1 MGEGNW
7 TGSSSSGESNW
18 HEERAVV
25 CMWGQCGG
33 SPQVTLPLP
42 GQLGCFEEVLG
53 RSNVQRTTP
62 GQNVCTSASPMF
74 LTHFRGA
81 GTSHRATWQ
90 TKTDTKYDAGRKMYR
105 NRDTLL
111 NSV

>member
-42 GQLGCFEEVLG
+42 GQLGCFEEVLMFREQLQARMCVLQPHLCSSPTSEVLASHTEPHG
-53 RSNVQRTTP
+53 KQKQTP
-62 GQNVCTSASPMF
+62 NMMLGEKCIETEISC
-74 LTHFRGA
+74 
-81 GTSHRATWQ
+81 
-90 TKTDTKYDAGRKMYR
+90 
-105 NRDTLL
+105 
-111 NSV
+111 